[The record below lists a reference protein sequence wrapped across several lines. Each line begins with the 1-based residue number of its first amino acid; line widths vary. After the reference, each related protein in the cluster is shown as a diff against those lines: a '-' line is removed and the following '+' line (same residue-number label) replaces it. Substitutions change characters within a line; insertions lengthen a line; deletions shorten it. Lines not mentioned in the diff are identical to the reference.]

1 MDNREFE
8 KKLSLKLK
16 EEIRV
21 NKIKLEEDL
30 KKEF

>member
-16 EEIRV
+16 EEISV
-21 NKIKLEEDL
+21 NKTKLEEDL